1 MKLPVSSWPVS
12 LSYTQFSSSAWP
24 MPCTSPPCTWPS
36 TIIGLMMVP
45 KSSTAVKRSTRTSAV
60 CLSIST
66 SQM

>member
-12 LSYTQFSSSAWP
+12 GSYTQFSSSAWP
-24 MPCTSPPCTWPS
+24 MPCTRPPCTWPS

-45 KSSTAVKRSTRTSAV
+45 KSSTAVKRSTRVTPVAG
-60 CLSIST
+60 SIST